1 MSDAVFQA
9 PNSWRTLNRRSPALH
24 CLLPR
29 ELRCGLLL
37 SNPMLN
43 WRTVVLWIALSQ
55 LVGCAGDGSEATADV
70 SNVAVVA
77 RHRAVLDGL
86 VGRG

>member
-1 MSDAVFQA
+1 
-9 PNSWRTLNRRSPALH
+9 
-24 CLLPR
+24 
-29 ELRCGLLL
+29 
-37 SNPMLN
+37 MLN